1 MNDTGESAHKIPAT
15 SVLSKF
21 ECVGRLG
28 SVTAAARELG
38 TSPASLSRGM
48 KSLERQLSARLLERH
63 GNGVRL
69 TEAGRR
75 YHEGVTAAL
84 GRLHASAAAAMQL
97 SQDASVVIACSLDD
111 SHLLVMPSFSD
122 LERIPDER
130 ARIRLLTYHRSVGEL
145 GPGDIVDILLS
156 WQALKTVQAHQTVFI
171 REAVRPICSPAYLAA
186 HERILQGP
194 STGWGGVKLLEMR
207 PNRGWASWENW
218 FNTVGHPGNEP
229 RVESYDTYTQVLAA
243 AAAGRGVALGW
254 KHYCD
259 GHLDTGAVV
268 ALSDGFVPFGGRC
281 VAELTNTGQRNP
293 SARRCLE
300 FFELY
305 A

>member
-1 MNDTGESAHKIPAT
+1 MKDTEAHVPKLPAT
-15 SVLSKF
+15 SVLTKF

-48 KSLERQLSARLLERH
+48 KSLERQLSVRLLKRH

-97 SQDASVVIACSLDD
+97 SRSTSVVIACSLDD
-111 SHLLVMPSFSD
+111 SHLLVMPSSND
-122 LERIPDER
+122 LEGVLGAR
-130 ARIRLLTYHRSVGEL
+130 ARIRLQSYYLAVREL
-145 GPGDIVDILLS
+145 RPADTADIVLS
-156 WQALKTVQAHQTVFI
+156 RQALKAVQAHQTVFL

-194 STGWGGVKLLEMR
+194 STGWGGVNLLEMR
-207 PNRGWASWENW
+207 PKRGWASWGDW
-218 FNTVGHPGNEP
+218 FETAGYPENEP
-229 RVESYDTYTQVLAA
+229 GVETYDTYTQVLAA

-254 KHYCD
+254 KYYAD
-259 GHLDTGAVV
+259 GHLDSGAVV
-268 ALSDGFVPFGGRC
+268 ALSDGFIPFGGCC
-281 VAELTNTGQRNP
+281 VAELTASGRRSP

-300 FFELY
+300 FFEHF